1 MKKLLAVVVALGLFS
16 AMQVVRAAEE
26 KKEAKEVKGALI
38 DTKCGAGQL
47 KKENPEEAAT
57 AHGAVCALKCASSGY
72 AVIVGKK
79 QYKFDENGNKLAKD
93 YLTKQIEEKKDKAS
107 VKVVVT
113 GTPNE
118 DAGTIA
124 VKEIKAQE
132 EKKPTA

>member
-16 AMQVVRAAEE
+16 AMQVVRAADE
-26 KKEAKEVKGALI
+26 KEAKEVKGVLI
-38 DTKCGAGQL
+38 DTKCAAGPM
-47 KKENPEEAAT
+47 KKDNPEEAAA
-57 AHGAVCALKCASSGY
+57 AHPASCALKCASSGY
-72 AVIVGKK
+72 AVVIGKK
-79 QYKFDENGNKLAKD
+79 QYKFDENGNKLAKE
-93 YLTKQIEEKKDKAS
+93 YLTKQIEDKKDKAS

>member
-1 MKKLLAVVVALGLFS
+1 MNKLIAVVVALGLFS
-16 AMQVVRAAEE
+16 AFQFAGAQE
-26 KKEAKEVKGALI
+26 KKDSKELKGALI

-47 KKENPEEAAT
+47 KKENPEEAAA
-57 AHGAVCALKCASSGY
+57 AHGAACALKCASSGY

-79 QYKFDENGNKLAKD
+79 QYKFDEEGNKLAKD
-93 YLTKQIEEKKDKAS
+93 FLTKQIEEKKDKAS

-118 DAGTIA
+118 EAGTIA